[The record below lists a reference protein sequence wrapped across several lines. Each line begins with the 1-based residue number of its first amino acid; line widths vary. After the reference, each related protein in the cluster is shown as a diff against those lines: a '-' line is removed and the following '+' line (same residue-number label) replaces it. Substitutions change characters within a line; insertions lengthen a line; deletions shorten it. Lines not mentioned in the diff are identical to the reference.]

1 MSEIKINSYEDL
13 EKQRKRLMQKIREQ
27 EELIKLDIAGV
38 KEGLKPFGKAIETV
52 NKMATRDNTAPILN
66 FGMEMGID
74 LFVRKFLL
82 AKAGWLTKIVIP
94 FLVKNYSS
102 HFIGEEKREALMKK
116 VQGFFRKIR
125 PKPQSVDTAPQ
136 PF

>member
-1 MSEIKINSYEDL
+1 MSERKINSYEDL
-13 EKQRKRLMQKIREQ
+13 EKERERLMQKLRSH
-27 EELIKLDIAGV
+27 EELIKVDMAGV
-38 KEGLKPFGKAIETV
+38 REGLKPFGKAMETV
-52 NKMATRDNTAPILN
+52 NKMATRDNTAPIFN

-82 AKAGWLTKIVIP
+82 ARAGWLTKIVIP

-116 VQGFFRKIR
+116 VKGFFQKIR
-125 PKPQSVDTAPQ
+125 PKPQTATTPS
-136 PF
+136 

>member
-1 MSEIKINSYEDL
+1 MSERKINSYEDL
-13 EKQRKRLMQKIREQ
+13 EKERQRLMQKLRSH
-27 EELIKLDIAGV
+27 EELIKVDMAGV
-38 KEGLKPFGKAIETV
+38 REGLKPFGKAMETV
-52 NKMATRDNTAPILN
+52 NKMATRDNTAPIFN

-82 AKAGWLTKIVIP
+82 ARAGWLTKIVIP

-116 VQGFFRKIR
+116 VKGFFQKIR
-125 PKPQSVDTAPQ
+125 PKPQTATTPS
-136 PF
+136 

>member
-13 EKQRKRLMQKIREQ
+13 EKERQRLMQKLRSH
-27 EELIKLDIAGV
+27 EELIKVDMAGV
-38 KEGLKPFGKAIETV
+38 REGLKPFGKAMETV
-52 NKMATRDNTAPILN
+52 NKMATRDNTAPIFN

-82 AKAGWLTKIVIP
+82 ARAGWLTKIVIP

-116 VQGFFRKIR
+116 VKGFFQKIR
-125 PKPQSVDTAPQ
+125 PKPQTATTPA
-136 PF
+136 

>member
-1 MSEIKINSYEDL
+1 MSESKINSYEDL
-13 EKQRKRLMQKIREQ
+13 EKERERLMQKLRSH
-27 EELIKLDIAGV
+27 EELIKVDMAGV
-38 KEGLKPFGKAIETV
+38 REGLKPFGKAMETV
-52 NKMATRDNTAPILN
+52 NKMATRDNTAPIFN

-82 AKAGWLTKIVIP
+82 ARAGWLTKIVIP

-116 VQGFFRKIR
+116 VKGFFQKIR
-125 PKPQSVDTAPQ
+125 PKPQTATTPS
-136 PF
+136 

>member
-13 EKQRKRLMQKIREQ
+13 EKERERLMQKLRSH
-27 EELIKLDIAGV
+27 EELIKVDMAGV
-38 KEGLKPFGKAIETV
+38 REGLKPFGKAMETV
-52 NKMATRDNTAPILN
+52 NKMATRDNTAPIFN

-82 AKAGWLTKIVIP
+82 ARAGWLTKIVIP

-116 VQGFFRKIR
+116 VKGFFQKIR
-125 PKPQSVDTAPQ
+125 PKPQTATTPS
-136 PF
+136 

>member
-1 MSEIKINSYEDL
+1 M
-13 EKQRKRLMQKIREQ
+13 
-27 EELIKLDIAGV
+27 
-38 KEGLKPFGKAIETV
+38 ETV
-52 NKMATRDNTAPILN
+52 NKMATRDNTAPIFN

-82 AKAGWLTKIVIP
+82 ARAGWLTKIVIP

-116 VQGFFRKIR
+116 VKGFFQKIR
-125 PKPQSVDTAPQ
+125 PKPQTATTPS
-136 PF
+136 